1 MAIKV
6 ANTEVISNSRE
17 LKNISSVDS
26 GTISVLNS
34 AIDTDSTRGSLTKSF
49 TSGEVASITLSSAL
63 SPTPVVSA
71 TKEVSQAGLSNGT
84 WNVAS
89 DGANYD
95 IENYAYGANLAVS
108 TSSKTLT
115 LSTGSWAAGDVG
127 KRVVGNSGEVVIIA
141 VDASVATYDDST
153 GTTFP
158 NENTLT
164 SGNWQLFALDF
175 IASGVTL
182 SEGTE
187 LTGSIA
193 AAFKLNNVP
202 ELTGSFSVN
211 SQESSTPFGVAFSAD
226 GTKMFMLGNST
237 QSVYQYN
244 LSTAFDVTTA
254 SYNNVS
260 FSVSSQSSQPFDLT
274 FSTDGTKMYIM
285 GGANDTVYQYNL
297 STAFDL
303 STASYANLSKYIA
316 SQDSQPMAIV
326 FSLDG
331 TRMYMVGRTNDS
343 VFQYNLSTAFAIN
356 TASYA
361 SKSFNISAQE
371 ANPTSLAISADGT
384 RMFIVGYSGDDVLQY
399 TFDTAFEAD
408 TAAYD
413 NIFFSVFSQEQAPR
427 GLTFSTDGTKMY
439 VIGNT
444 SKSVQQYALGAA
456 YLINKNAT
464 IPNVFFWNGGQDTS
478 VTGLTF
484 NTDGTKM
491 FVVGTTNDSVFQY
504 NLSTAFA
511 VTTASYNNVSFS
523 VASQETSPQGL
534 TFNTDGTKMFVV
546 GAVSDSVHRYTLSTG
561 FDLST
566 ATVSGVQSFSVA
578 AQEINPHSVVFN
590 NDGTGMYIVGPTND
604 RVFQY
609 TLSTAF
615 DLTTASLYT
624 NYNLPAGN
632 PNSIAFNNDGTK
644 MFIADSGVE
653 RVFQH
658 SLSTAFNVSTASYNS
673 IAYAVLP
680 QTNQPNGLTFNAD
693 GTKMYICGPDSEYLN
708 VNFPSGVHEYRLYA
722 PYSIQGRYM
731 DKEFS
736 VASQETNPQGLTFSA
751 DGTKMFVVG
760 ANDIVYQYNLSTVFD
775 VSTASYNN
783 VSFSVTSQDTIPS
796 GLTFSADGTKMFVIG
811 KANDSVFQY
820 NLSTAF
826 DLTTASYNN
835 VSFSVASQESIPLAI
850 TFSADGTKMY
860 VAGAN
865 DIVYQYALSTAFD
878 VSTASYNNVSFS
890 VATQVPDPEDIAFN
904 TTGTKMFVLRNNA
917 NIHMYALSTPF
928 MVNSAVYVADP
939 IFNVQSLQVSTT
951 GMSFNNDGTKLY
963 IVGYNN
969 DKVIQYNTTFGSTI
983 TSVPVVPL
991 SQYVAAVTNSSGQI
1005 DTVFWAD
1012 LNSMTATETLNGANA
1027 YYAVA
1032 VDGSTFKV
1040 VDNTNGIRSIV
1051 RNNSGTYQYNSNA
1064 TYGSETWS
1072 NATRNSSFGAF
1083 QQAMSV
1089 AANQMNSTQLGAV
1102 IDANQYTLGATLD
1115 LAIVLYTTDATEN
1128 PVSDGV
1134 SINYDANALNQGAV
1148 LGTDYDYDFP
1158 SSTIVRVTSNAAQNL
1173 KIRVV

>member
-153 GTTFP
+153 GTNFP

-260 FSVSSQSSQPFDLT
+260 FSVSSQSSQPYDLT

-303 STASYANLSKYIA
+303 STASYANLSKYVS
-316 SQDSQPMAIV
+316 SQDSQPQAIV
-326 FSLDG
+326 FNLDG
-331 TRMYMVGRTNDS
+331 TRMYMVGKTNDS

-399 TFDTAFEAD
+399 TFDTPFEAN

-478 VTGLTF
+478 VT
-484 NTDGTKM
+484 
-491 FVVGTTNDSVFQY
+491 
-504 NLSTAFA
+504 
-511 VTTASYNNVSFS
+511 
-523 VASQETSPQGL
+523 GL

-644 MFIADSGVE
+644 MFIADSGTE

-731 DKEFS
+731 EKEFS
-736 VASQETNPQGLTFSA
+736 VASQENSPQS
-751 DGTKMFVVG
+751 
-760 ANDIVYQYNLSTVFD
+760 
-775 VSTASYNN
+775 
-783 VSFSVTSQDTIPS
+783 
-796 GLTFSADGTKMFVIG
+796 LTFSADGTKMFVIG

-835 VSFSVASQESIPLAI
+835 VSFSVASQEATPLAI
-850 TFSADGTKMY
+850 TFNADGTKMY

-878 VSTASYNNVSFS
+878 VSTASYSNLSFS
-890 VATQVPDPEDIAFN
+890 VATQVSDPEDIAFN
-904 TTGTKMFVLRNNA
+904 TTGTKMFVLRNNGT
-917 NIHMYALSTPF
+917 IYMYALSSAFAINT
-928 MVNSAVYVADP
+928 AVYVADP
-939 IFNVQSLQVSTT
+939 IFNVQSLQVSTS

-983 TSVPVVPL
+983 ISVPVVPL